1 MNIQAKED
9 DKSVRTNN
17 FTSYITRQE
26 GVYPY
31 NMHETLKIHILSLH
45 KQSYSWRLK
54 IAVGIVPH
62 HMITKD
68 DK

>member
-1 MNIQAKED
+1 MAKED

-17 FTSYITRQE
+17 FTYYILQDKKA
-26 GVYPY
+26 YPY
-31 NMHETLKIHILSLH
+31 NKHEALK
-45 KQSYSWRLK
+45 KPVYSWRLK
-54 IAVGIVPH
+54 MALGIVPH